1 MAQTGAGEGPQASV
15 SRDTAAMM
23 QFQANKKSV
32 GVAYLLWFFFGMLG
46 AHRFYLGRTG
56 SAVAI
61 LVLSI
66 AAFVLS
72 YVVIGIII
80 VFVPMIWVLVDLF
93 LIPGITREFNNGL
106 IARL

>member
-1 MAQTGAGEGPQASV
+1 MAQTGAGDVPQGSV
-15 SRDTAAMM
+15 SRDAAAMM

-32 GVAYLLWFFFGMLG
+32 GLAYVLWFFFGMLG

-66 AAFVLS
+66 LAFVLS
-72 YVVIGIII
+72 F
-80 VFVPMIWVLVDLF
+80 VFVGFIIFVVPVIWVFVDLF
-93 LIPGITREFNNGL
+93 LIPGIAREFNNGL